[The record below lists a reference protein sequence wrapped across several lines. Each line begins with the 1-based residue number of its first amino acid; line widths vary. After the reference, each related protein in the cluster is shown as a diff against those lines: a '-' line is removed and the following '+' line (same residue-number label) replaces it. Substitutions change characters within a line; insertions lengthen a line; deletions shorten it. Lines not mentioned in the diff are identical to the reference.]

1 VGVESSSNPVGTRRI
16 RLVVAYDGTEFCG
29 WQMQKADRSV
39 QQELQKA
46 LAQIHRHPVKITGAG
61 RTDSGV
67 HAVGQTAHFD
77 TDLLTM
83 PPAKFVPALNSLLPQ
98 DVRVRESCEVGK
110 KFHARRDALS
120 REYRYYITARD
131 WCSPVVSPFSL
142 SVPVLPDI
150 RLLNQYARS
159 IVGIHDF
166 TAFSAAGDQSVSKI
180 RAVYAASFY
189 PEGRRIVFRIIG
201 NAFLWRMV
209 RSLIGTML
217 ALESRQAEEGAMR
230 EILCSG
236 DRLQVGTTAPA
247 KGLFLYKVR
256 YGKE

>member
-1 VGVESSSNPVGTRRI
+1 MGVGRGSDPGKSRRI
-16 RLVVAYDGTEFCG
+16 RLVVAYDGTDFCG
-29 WQMQKADRSV
+29 WQVQKADRSV

-46 LAQIHRHPVKITGAG
+46 LEQIHRHPVKVTGAG

-77 TDLLTM
+77 TDLLTI
-83 PPAKFVPALNSLLPQ
+83 PPEKFVPALNSLLPQ
-98 DVRVRESCEVGK
+98 DVRIRESCEAGK
-110 KFHARRDALS
+110 AFHARRDALS
-120 REYRYYITARD
+120 REYRYYITARER
-131 WCSPVVSPFSL
+131 CSPALSLFSL
-142 SVPVLPDI
+142 SVPALPDI
-150 RLLNQYARS
+150 RLLNHYARA

-180 RAVYAASFY
+180 RAVIAASFY

-217 ALESRQAEEGAMR
+217 ALESRKAEESAMR
-230 EILCSG
+230 EILLSG